1 MFRPLCTS
9 VRCVFVVPTD
19 CAKESLAMEKNKIRA
34 TVGTAVAKIN
44 SRPGNEL
51 NLHPKRRFFFV
62 VIHFLFKYLLSNL
75 ETTSKT
81 KILRH

>member
-1 MFRPLCTS
+1 MALQDMISIRKNKYITMFRPLCTS

-44 SRPGNEL
+44 SRPVNEL
-51 NLHPKRRFFFV
+51 NLHPKRRFFFCCYSLY
-62 VIHFLFKYLLSNL
+62 F
-75 ETTSKT
+75 
-81 KILRH
+81 